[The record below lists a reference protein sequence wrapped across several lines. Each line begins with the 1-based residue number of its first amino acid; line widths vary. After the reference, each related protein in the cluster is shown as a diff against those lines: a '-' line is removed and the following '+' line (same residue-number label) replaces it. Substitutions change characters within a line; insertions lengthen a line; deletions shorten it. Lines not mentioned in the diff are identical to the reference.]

1 MLVFVFLVLFSCDVV
16 LDIFYYFNVLFFKVF
31 MWVGVVYIMFLV
43 WLVIAFF
50 KGYGE
55 VLVINM
61 VIKSMY
67 NFRKEVIN
75 LILKVVYFLIF
86 IVAFLGVL
94 K

>member
-1 MLVFVFLVLFSCDVV
+1 
-16 LDIFYYFNVLFFKVF
+16 